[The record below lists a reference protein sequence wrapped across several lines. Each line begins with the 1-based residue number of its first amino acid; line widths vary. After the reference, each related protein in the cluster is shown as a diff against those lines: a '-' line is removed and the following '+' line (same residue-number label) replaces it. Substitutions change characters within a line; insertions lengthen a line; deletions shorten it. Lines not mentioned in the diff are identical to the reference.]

1 MRASRIAAPIQQFLA
16 DRESTV
22 IQAILTDIE
31 GTTSS
36 ISFVKD
42 VLFPYARERLPAFV
56 VTHADDSDV
65 QHWLHE
71 AAKEAGLVSASQ
83 QEIIDLLIGWI
94 DADRK
99 STALKALQGMIWED
113 GYTSGEYR
121 AHVYPE
127 VPARLRAWHAAGKRL
142 YVYSSGSVPAQK
154 LFFAHSE
161 AGNLSPLFS
170 GYFDTETGP
179 KRDADSYRRIAEAIR
194 VPPASILFLSD
205 IVAELDAAQAAGMQT
220 TLLARAPDSCPDTPT
235 HRCVGSFDEI
245 EPH

>member
-56 VTHADDSDV
+56 VTHADDPDV

-83 QEIIDLLIGWI
+83 QEVIDLLIGWI

-127 VPARLRAWHAAGKRL
+127 VPARRRAWHAAGKRL